1 MGGMGSSAGQTTGG
15 RELVG
20 GSGRRVAGGR
30 DRKQRQDRQHASRA
44 QTATVMSARGRFTA
58 DKTGGCMGRRV
69 RRRQT
74 GARPHPRNAQLCLA
88 KACGG
93 LLDAR
98 SPRCSSAPQQATRAT
113 PFSRS
118 GRTRWRSPRRAT
130 ANNSRL
136 MSAFS
141 TTSPI
146 HTISSS
152 RAKWAVVEIYSAS
165 RVSQLHVI
173 TEHLARHHRHHRLP
187 SYLLAHLRRHLLQP
201 PRRRL
206 AHHHHRRPRVLLRA
220 LQGCRPLHHCRRCR
234 HRSLPARS

>member
-1 MGGMGSSAGQTTGG
+1 MGECG
-15 RELVG
+15 RQ
-20 GSGRRVAGGR
+20 GRHTRNMEI
-30 DRKQRQDRQHASRA
+30 KHL
-44 QTATVMSARGRFTA
+44 RGR
-58 DKTGGCMGRRV
+58 
-69 RRRQT
+69 
-74 GARPHPRNAQLCLA
+74 

-118 GRTRWRSPRRAT
+118 GRTRWRSTRRAT

-146 HTISSS
+146 HAICSS